1 MIVPTLRVVT
11 TLWTLRV
18 QLSTRSVGRC
28 MPTRSEGTI
37 MRNIVRGRELARE

>member
-11 TLWTLRV
+11 PLWTLRV
-18 QLSTRSVGRC
+18 LLSTRSVEGC

-37 MRNIVRGRELARE
+37 VRNTVRGRELARE